1 MLSLSFRLI
10 SMEKNVYETICN
22 TIINFIKHEIKKRNS
37 NGVIIGMSGGIDSS
51 LITVLAVKSLGNQ
64 SVYGLLLPDSSVTP
78 KSDTK
83 DAEELAQSLKIKY
96 KIIELN
102 KIKKQLVDGL
112 ARNKMA
118 RANLLVRLRMSLLY
132 YYATV
137 MNRLVLGTGDKS
149 EMMLGYFTK
158 YGDGG
163 ADLFPIADLYKT
175 EVRSLAQYLNL
186 PKKIVHKKSSA
197 RLWKGQTAEGEIG
210 IKYEE
215 IDKILYHLENNIPFS
230 SNSNK
235 LNENNISKI
244 KSMLEKNEHKQ
255 NMPPICQLKKSINR
269 QKINLL
275 NINT

>member
-1 MLSLSFRLI
+1 
-10 SMEKNVYETICN
+10 
-22 TIINFIKHEIKKRNS
+22 
-37 NGVIIGMSGGIDSS
+37 MSGGIDSS
-51 LITVLAVKSLGNQ
+51 LTTVLAVKALGNQ
-64 SVYGLLLPDSSVTP
+64 QVFGLLLPDSSITP
-78 KSDTK
+78 KSDTI
-83 DAEELAQSLKIKY
+83 DAIELSKSLKIKY
-96 KIIELN
+96 KVIELN
-102 KIKKQLVDGL
+102 KIKEQLLNGL
-112 ARNKMA
+112 PRNKMA

-132 YYATV
+132 YYATT

-175 EVRSLAQYLNL
+175 EVRSLAKYLDL
-186 PKKIVHKKSSA
+186 PEKIIHKKSSA

-230 SNSNK
+230 TSPTK

-255 NMPPICQLKKSINR
+255 NMPPICQLKRSINR
-269 QKINLL
+269 QEINLL

>member
-1 MLSLSFRLI
+1 
-10 SMEKNVYETICN
+10 MEENIYETICN
-22 TIINFIKHEIKKRNS
+22 ILINFIKQEIKKRNS

-78 KSDTK
+78 NSDTK
-83 DAEELAQSLKIKY
+83 DAEGLAQSLKIKY

-102 KIKKQLVDGL
+102 KIKKQLVNGL
-112 ARNKMA
+112 PRNKMA

-132 YYATV
+132 YYATT

-186 PKKIVHKKSSA
+186 PEKIIHKKSSA

-210 IKYEE
+210 MKYEE
-215 IDKILYHLENNIPFS
+215 IDKILYHLENDIPFS
-230 SNSNK
+230 SNHTK

-244 KSMLEKNEHKQ
+244 KSMLEKNDHKQ
-255 NMPPICQLKKSINR
+255 NMPPICQLKRSINR
-269 QKINLL
+269 LQINLL
-275 NINT
+275 NNST